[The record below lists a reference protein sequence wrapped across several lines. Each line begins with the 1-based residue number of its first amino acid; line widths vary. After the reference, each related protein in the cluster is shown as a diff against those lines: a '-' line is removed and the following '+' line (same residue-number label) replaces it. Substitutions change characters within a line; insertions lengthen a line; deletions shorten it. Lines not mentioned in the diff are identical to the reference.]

1 MPAAESRTNDE
12 CSGPNGARGKR
23 LDCNR
28 AWSRRDCEST
38 IWQRREHYMKQLFGD
53 ALDQRLS
60 AAAAMAG
67 FCWMPVPFCVQYKS
81 LHFFEYCL

>member
-1 MPAAESRTNDE
+1 
-12 CSGPNGARGKR
+12 
-23 LDCNR
+23 
-28 AWSRRDCEST
+28 
-38 IWQRREHYMKQLFGD
+38 MKQLFGD